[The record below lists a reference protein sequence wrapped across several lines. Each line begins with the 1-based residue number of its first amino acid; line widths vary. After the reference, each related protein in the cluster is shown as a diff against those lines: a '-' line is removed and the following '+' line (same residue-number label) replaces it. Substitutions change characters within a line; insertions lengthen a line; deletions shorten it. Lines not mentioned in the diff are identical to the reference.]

1 MNFLKAAT
9 VLCVACLMVVP
20 ATAGLVYTYTGNDF
34 TGVTGAYNTSDNL
47 IVSFT
52 TTTAIPGNLSLQGYT
67 VGSITAASFSDGV
80 AYSGASR
87 SGFRADGDRDSG
99 MMPIMIPG

>member
-34 TGVTGAYNTSDNL
+34 TGVTVP
-47 IVSFT
+47 IIRRT
-52 TTTAIPGNLSLQGYT
+52 T
-67 VGSITAASFSDGV
+67 
-80 AYSGASR
+80 
-87 SGFRADGDRDSG
+87 
-99 MMPIMIPG
+99 